1 MSIVAARACT
11 PTFDEMH
18 QLLVNVKTVAAGV
31 MMSVENTIYEEPR
44 RTPAVGANERNCDG
58 ASRGESSPIG
68 QFQSTRIR
76 TF

>member
-1 MSIVAARACT
+1 M
-11 PTFDEMH
+11 FDEM
-18 QLLVNVKTVAAGV
+18 QQVLVDVKTVAAGV
-31 MMSVENTIYEEPR
+31 ILSVENAIYEEPR

-58 ASRGESSPIG
+58 ASRGESTPIG